1 MQGSLMA
8 VDTGP
13 EIGGGPAYNM
23 GTVLCTDGM
32 PGLMRPN
39 FPLSAHKDRVKT
51 WPPFAVLSFL
61 GPCPPTLSRKS
72 QVFLG
77 PPVFGLTGAFCLY
90 QSLPPSLVRNAGSKP
105 WAVAEGHL
113 LLGFHSSA
121 GRLQARASA
130 PSVPPLGSAWFTW
143 CPVFSQQQM
152 KLVAENLK
160 EAQEDRREAT

>member
-8 VDTGP
+8 VDTEP

-61 GPCPPTLSRKS
+61 GPCPSTPSRKS

-90 QSLPPSLVRNAGSKP
+90 QSLPPSLVRNAGIGMQEVSHGQWP
-105 WAVAEGHL
+105 RGTS
-113 LLGFHSSA
+113 F
-121 GRLQARASA
+121 
-130 PSVPPLGSAWFTW
+130 LGSTPPQGV
-143 CPVFSQQQM
+143 CRPGP
-152 KLVAENLK
+152 LPPRC
-160 EAQEDRREAT
+160 RRLDLHGSPGALCSLNSK